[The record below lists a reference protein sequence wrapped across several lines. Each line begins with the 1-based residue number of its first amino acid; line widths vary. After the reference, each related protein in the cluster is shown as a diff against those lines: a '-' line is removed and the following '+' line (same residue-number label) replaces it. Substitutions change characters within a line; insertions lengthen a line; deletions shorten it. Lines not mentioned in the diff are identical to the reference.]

1 MRNHA
6 TPRPSP
12 KSQFTEAASILLVMV
27 VSFPPILAL
36 AFWLRFD
43 APIWSAF

>member
-1 MRNHA
+1 M
-6 TPRPSP
+6 TLPSQL
-12 KSQFTEAASILLVMV
+12 KDAAMHLVVMV
-27 VSFPPILAL
+27 AAFPPILAL